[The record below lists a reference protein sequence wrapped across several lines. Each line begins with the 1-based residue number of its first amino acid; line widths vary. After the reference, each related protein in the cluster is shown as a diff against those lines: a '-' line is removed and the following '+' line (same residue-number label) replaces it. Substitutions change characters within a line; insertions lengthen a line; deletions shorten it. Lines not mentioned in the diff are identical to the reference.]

1 MRWFAWWVLVAL
13 STFALLTH
21 TCGPARAET
30 TTERALRV
38 LCGERAVH
46 LAQHVD
52 EAARRYL
59 HHPVTLVAVMRKE
72 SHCKQNAM
80 GKANDTGLMQL
91 RGVARNGHS
100 RAELLADARLNILTG
115 ARWLAMAEVWC
126 GGDLLCALGVYNT
139 GKRGKGNG
147 YARRVWALVMRA
159 RKAIMSDVSN

>member
-80 GKANDTGLMQL
+80 GSKSDTGLMQL

-100 RAELLADARLNILTG
+100 RAELLADARLNIMTG
-115 ARWLAMAEVWC
+115 ARWLALAEVWC
-126 GGDLLCALGVYNT
+126 GSLGRGLGAYNT
-139 GKRGKGNG
+139 GKCDRGQR
-147 YARRVWALVMRA
+147 YARGVLALANKA
-159 RKAIMSDVSN
+159 RRTS